1 MSAPKPA
8 SPATTVQ
15 PSRRQL
21 VALALVLTATVL
33 TGGVAVAGLTQ
44 TPAPAPAAPTAGQV
58 QTIPPAATE
67 PVEPGG

>member
-1 MSAPKPA
+1 MPPPNPA
-8 SPATTVQ
+8 TPATTAQ

-21 VALALVLTATVL
+21 VALALVLAATLL
-33 TGGVAVAGLTQ
+33 TGGVAIAGLTQ
-44 TPAPAPAAPTAGQV
+44 TPSPAPAAPTAGQV